1 MLCAPALRGE
11 SFGIVLLEGMAS
23 GATVVASDIDGYRNV
38 ASNGDDALLV
48 PPGDPM
54 VLGEALRRAIEDVE
68 LCDRLRAGG
77 KIRAGQFSMESLA
90 DAYLQRYQ
98 RLLG

>member
-1 MLCAPALRGE
+1 
-11 SFGIVLLEGMAS
+11 
-23 GATVVASDIDGYRNV
+23 VASDIDGYRNV

-68 LCDRLRAGG
+68 LRDRLRAGG
-77 KIRAGQFSMESLA
+77 QIRAGQFSMESLA